1 MRLENMSLDAIRQK
15 AKALKELNITE
26 VYVDNDAFP
35 WRDAYAC
42 EPGGTYR
49 LGIYVSAW
57 FKAKD
62 SVSGLEFRTIFD
74 IEKSGASGSPNYE
87 IDVDKCLDLIPRLNI
102 TCAGKFMAFLRESA
116 EKVEK
121 QGKEY
126 FEAAREQLSVAAM
139 LREAANG

>member
-42 EPGGTYR
+42 EPGGVYR
-49 LGIYVSAW
+49 LGLYVSVW
-57 FKAKD
+57 FRAKD
-62 SVSGLEFRTIFD
+62 SVSGLEFSTSFD
-74 IEKSGASGSPNYE
+74 IEKSGANGSSDYQ
-87 IDVDKCLDLIPRLNI
+87 IDIDKCLNLITKLN
-102 TCAGKFMAFLRESA
+102 TVCALKFKDYLRESA

-121 QGKEY
+121 RGKEY
-126 FEAAREQLSVAAM
+126 FEAAKRQLSVAAM